1 MCRSLQEQ
9 GTEVLIASTNA
20 GLTDDQISIGVQVNY
35 KGVPAIFFPAQLGD
49 SFKYSKP
56 LRVWLDAN
64 VKDFDIVHI
73 HAVFNHACVA
83 ATRACRNHDVP
94 YVVRPLGTLD
104 PWSMKQKPLRKAL
117 YWHFAAR
124 RMLQDASMVH
134 YTSPAEQ
141 QATEQSLKLN
151 HGRVVPLGIDNGS
164 ESTPLDT
171 RRLDHMFPEL
181 AKHPYVLV
189 LSRLLPTKGIDVLL
203 DAFLALAKQ
212 KEFSD
217 WRLVLAGEG
226 PSDYVTA
233 LKREARA
240 QGGADAVLFPG
251 WLEGETK
258 NAVLRQASLLALP
271 SYHESF
277 GLCVI
282 EALAYSVPVLVS
294 PHVPLA
300 NEIET
305 AGAGWVAAVVKAS
318 LEAAL
323 EEALRS
329 DAERAKRG
337 MAGKNLSHRFS
348 WPQVAR
354 QLTVAYQQ
362 LLTDRAQSQLQAI
375 AHA

>member
-1 MCRSLQEQ
+1 
-9 GTEVLIASTNA
+9 
-20 GLTDDQISIGVQVNY
+20 
-35 KGVPAIFFPAQLGD
+35 
-49 SFKYSKP
+49 
-56 LRVWLDAN
+56 
-64 VKDFDIVHI
+64 
-73 HAVFNHACVA
+73 
-83 ATRACRNHDVP
+83 
-94 YVVRPLGTLD
+94 
-104 PWSMKQKPLRKAL
+104 
-117 YWHFAAR
+117 
-124 RMLQDASMVH
+124 
-134 YTSPAEQ
+134 
-141 QATEQSLKLN
+141 
-151 HGRVVPLGIDNGS
+151 VVPLGIDNES

-171 RRLDHMFPEL
+171 RRLDHVFPEL